1 MYKMKIPQTT
11 KDLRGNDIQGFQNC
25 VIGTTLIV

>member
-11 KDLRGNDIQGFQNC
+11 KDLRENDIQGVQNFE
-25 VIGTTLIV
+25 IGNTLIV